1 MNANLRYIIKINYRF
16 HQKKE
21 VRNIFNQFKGKV
33 QNSID
38 ELTTQINFIEAAT
51 KSPVLLFTSTDKVL
65 KNDRASLFIALGY
78 DNGKFREFMANLM
91 NSYFSKNCP
100 FNLTIRPRSKSQ
112 TSIFAIYHEDVEIAQ
127 FNIFEQWYGIRDI
140 PSLDDDIFEEHQ
152 RLSDE
157 KNKEIALVNERIQ
170 KWESIL
176 DHPYRYVY
184 NFYLKNK
191 KLRAKSI
198 FQFIDDSI
206 QLLFNKSL
214 VDKIKNKMEQ
224 EKDKLKEINTR
235 YGRYSFD
242 PEKLIVSNKEKETY
256 IKFCV
261 DFFELHQY
269 SLQQQQHKL
278 Y

>member
-1 MNANLRYIIKINYRF
+1 VGI
-16 HQKKE
+16 
-21 VRNIFNQFKGKV
+21 IFNQFKVKI
-33 QNSID
+33 QDAID
-38 ELTTQINFIEAAT
+38 ELTTQINFVEAAT

-65 KNDRASLFIALGY
+65 KNDRASLYITLGY
-78 DNGKFREFMANLM
+78 DNGKFREYMANLM
-91 NSYFSKNCP
+91 NSYFSNNCP
-100 FNLTIRPRSKSQ
+100 YNLTISPRSKSQ
-112 TSIFAIYHEDVEIAQ
+112 TSIFAIYNEDVEIAQ
-127 FNIFEQWYGIRDI
+127 FNIFEQWYGIRDK
-140 PSLDDDIFEEHQ
+140 PSSEDDIMKEHQ

-157 KNKEIALVNERIQ
+157 KNKEMALVNERIQ
-170 KWESIL
+170 KWESVL

-206 QLLFNKSL
+206 HLLFNKSL
-214 VDKIKNKMEQ
+214 IDKINNKMEQ
-224 EKDKLKEINTR
+224 EKDKLKEINAR
-235 YGRYSFD
+235 YDRHSFD
-242 PEKLIVSNKEKETY
+242 PEELIASNKEKETY

-269 SLQQQQHKL
+269 SLQQQHHRL